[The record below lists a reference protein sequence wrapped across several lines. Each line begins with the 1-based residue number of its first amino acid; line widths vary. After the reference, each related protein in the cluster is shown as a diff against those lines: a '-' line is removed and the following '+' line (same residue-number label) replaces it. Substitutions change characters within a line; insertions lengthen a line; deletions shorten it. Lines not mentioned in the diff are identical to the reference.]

1 MIRKTIAVRLFAVIA
16 LVFLAAVPMEA
27 RGKKSK
33 SLTEPGTYEDWAD
46 EIDELEVVET
56 FSFADYQKVLVAPFD
71 TDDVEL
77 PEKSDNTYDAVK
89 DVLKDPE
96 EELVDGIR
104 EELDGKKVDEGSKGG
119 AGTLIVRGKVVTMD
133 PGSRAARY
141 WAGFGAGA
149 ARTGIEAEIVDGAT
163 GKVLV
168 KFTQERRSGVGAAGG
183 GYEDLMNRNLEAIGE
198 DIALILKQFK

>member
-1 MIRKTIAVRLFAVIA
+1 MISKTSAVRLFAVIA
-16 LVFLAAVPMEA
+16 IFCLAVVPAEA

-33 SLTEPGTYEDWAD
+33 SLTAPGTYEDWAD
-46 EIDELEVVET
+46 EIDQLEVVES
-56 FSFADYQKVLVAPFD
+56 FSLADYSKVLVAPFD

-77 PEKSDNTYDAVK
+77 PEKSDNTYEPVK
-89 DVLKDPE
+89 DVLKNPE
-96 EELVDGIR
+96 DSLVDGIR

-119 AGTLIVRGKVVTMD
+119 AGTLIVRGKITTMD

-149 ARTGIEAEIVDGAT
+149 ARTAVEAEIVDGGT

-183 GYEDLMNRNLEAIGE
+183 GYEALLNRNLEAIGE